1 MKPRKNGMKRAEVKK
16 ASRKARR
23 NKILQPQKRQN
34 ERERPLAFPF
44 LQLEMPELRSLLRL
58 PYLSLVAILLSV
70 IRLLG
75 RSSVLLC
82 YIALPFQAAVTSA
95 A

>member
-1 MKPRKNGMKRAEVKK
+1 M
-16 ASRKARR
+16 
-23 NKILQPQKRQN
+23 
-34 ERERPLAFPF
+34 
-44 LQLEMPELRSLLRL
+44 QLEMPELRSLLRL